1 MRLLSFVIP
10 GKQDIEWGV
19 QVEDAAYSAMSVAA
33 SLADF
38 AALGEPAQNALRE
51 LVESRR
57 APAYRLSEVRVV
69 APIQRP
75 SKVVAIGQNYMD
87 HCREVNAPIPTRP
100 IVFAKFPSS
109 VIGPTDEIRW
119 RSDLTTQVDW
129 EVELGVVIGRTTRR
143 VSEEQALDYVL
154 GYTVVNDVTA
164 RDLQSGDGQWVRGKS
179 PDTFCPMG
187 PVIVT
192 ADEIP
197 DPQSLGIRAWVNG
210 AVMQDSNTREMVFGV
225 RHLIAFLSQAFTLYP
240 GDIIASGTPHGV
252 GVGRTP
258 PVFLSNGDVV
268 EMEIDQIGRLRN
280 TCRIEDE
287 D

>member
-1 MRLLSFVIP
+1 
-10 GKQDIEWGV
+10 
-19 QVEDAAYSAMSVAA
+19 
-33 SLADF
+33 
-38 AALGEPAQNALRE
+38 
-51 LVESRR
+51 
-57 APAYRLSEVRVV
+57 
-69 APIQRP
+69 
-75 SKVVAIGQNYMD
+75 
-87 HCREVNAPIPTRP
+87 
-100 IVFAKFPSS
+100 
-109 VIGPTDEIRW
+109 
-119 RSDLTTQVDW
+119 DW

-192 ADEIP
+192 ADGIP

-252 GVGRTP
+252 GIGRTP
-258 PVFLSNGDVV
+258 PVFLKNGDVV
-268 EMEIDQIGRLRN
+268 EMEIDRIGRLRN
-280 TCRIEDE
+280 VCRIEDE